1 MAKFLFRANYSQEGV
16 NVLIEEGGLKRRE
29 ALQQTI
35 EGVGGTLENFY
46 YAFGDTDLFMI
57 ADMPDH
63 ESAMAIS
70 LVINSAGVLDISAT
84 EVFEPE
90 FIDGASQKSVTY
102 RVPGD

>member
-63 ESAMAIS
+63 EAAMAIS

-84 EVFEPE
+84 ELFEPG

>member
-63 ESAMAIS
+63 
-70 LVINSAGVLDISAT
+70 LSAT
-84 EVFEPE
+84 LFM
-90 FIDGASQKSVTY
+90 
-102 RVPGD
+102 